1 MITSTRRHLLAALTG
16 ALALPVLKPLSS
28 RVAAQER
35 PYWPTFGWRQIMPA
49 EAGVDPAIFDEVT
62 ARIQSEA
69 PSLSAMVVAFGGN
82 LLYEYYADGFLAHQ
96 TTDIWSSTKSI
107 TGTAIGIAIDD
118 GLLSLESRLGDLI
131 PDQIPEGADA
141 VVQDITVRNILTMR
155 GGWLWDGTVDY
166 ANTDNAGNW
175 AQRTLTL
182 PMEAAPGELFTYNS
196 GGTHVLSAVLQSLT
210 GQTLR
215 AFAQERIFG
224 PMGVEIADW
233 RESPQG
239 ESAGGWGLTITP
251 REMAKYGYLMLN
263 GGQWDG
269 EQLVSA
275 GWVSQATQFQSDST
289 GTNDFGLGTGY
300 GYHWWLADIAGFP
313 AFFALGDGESCIY
326 VVPGLDLVAVAAIA
340 DVPPFD
346 FVNAQSRPQ
355 PVIRETL
362 VPAVVTN

>member
-1 MITSTRRHLLAALTG
+1 MITPTRRHLLAALTG
-16 ALALPVLKPLSS
+16 ALALPVPGPLPA
-28 RVAAQER
+28 RAAVPGR

-49 EAGVDPAIFDEVT
+49 EVGVDPAILEEVT

-96 TTDIWSSTKSI
+96 ATDIWSSTKSI
-107 TGTAIGIAIDD
+107 TGTAVGIAIDD
-118 GLLSLESRLGDLI
+118 GLMTLESRLGDLI
-131 PDQIPEGADA
+131 PDQIPVEADL
-141 VVQDITVRNILTMR
+141 VVRDITVRNILTMR

-166 ANTDNAGNW
+166 ANTDNAANW

-182 PMEAAPGELFTYNS
+182 PMEAAPGDLFTYNS
-196 GGTHVLSAVLQSLT
+196 GGTHVLSAVLQALT
-210 GQTLR
+210 GRTLR
-215 AFAQERIFG
+215 EFAQDRIFG

-239 ESAGGWGLTITP
+239 ETAGGWGLTITP
-251 REMAKYGYLMLN
+251 REMAKFGYLILN

-275 GWVSQATQFQSDST
+275 GWVAQATQFQSDSS

-313 AFFALGDGESCIY
+313 AFFSLGYGESCIY
-326 VVPGLDLVAVAAIA
+326 VVPDLDVVAVAATA

-346 FVNAQSRPQ
+346 FVNDQSRPQ

-362 VPAVVTN
+362 VPAVVST